1 MEGEKEKNTVIAM
14 VSDPAVTLY
23 GFIKFLKD
31 CIMKLIFATWSKMSS
46 IGEKFKVC
54 WNGSS
59 KNIVHSLLVRF
70 ITSFVEI
77 LSDQSTNFEVTQ

>member
-31 CIMKLIFATWSKMSS
+31 CIMKLIFAT
-46 IGEKFKVC
+46 
-54 WNGSS
+54 
-59 KNIVHSLLVRF
+59 
-70 ITSFVEI
+70 
-77 LSDQSTNFEVTQ
+77 